1 MADLRSWMRDK
12 GSKDRGSDDPSI
24 LSSVSRPFAALFQ
37 QLGDDGGPSRLM
49 AGSEALARVGVEILV
64 EENQIAPVR
73 VRLEAR
79 VGSIDRPAAI
89 AAQEDRG
96 QPPRQLGRD
105 LP

>member
-1 MADLRSWMRDK
+1 MADLRSGMRDK
-12 GSKDRGSDDPSI
+12 GSEDPSI

-49 AGSEALARVGVEILV
+49 AGSEALARGAVELRGK
-64 EENQIAPVR
+64 ENQTAPVR
-73 VRLEAR
+73 FRLEAR
-79 VGSIDRPAAI
+79 FGPIARPAAI

-105 LP
+105 